1 MTAGYILVFVIL
13 VLGGVIA
20 TVSDRLGTKV
30 GKARLSLFKLR
41 PRDTAVVVT
50 VMAGSILSA
59 TTLGILFATSKPLRT
74 GVFRIDEIQKRLN
87 NARRELNQATQEK
100 NRVETELGQ
109 ARAAQAQARGNLEEI
124 NRSLQAANAEQAK
137 TQAKLNSLRTQLN
150 SVEAAKSKTE
160 KQLSEVEAAKS
171 QTEEQLLSVEAAKSR
186 MESQL
191 KMVET
196 ARASTKSQLDRT
208 ESQLNTVSAQ
218 KTSLRSEIAQLQGE
232 RQQLIEQ
239 REQVK
244 TQIAQRDAEISKRDR
259 EIAKRDVE
267 IAKRD
272 AEITQR
278 EGEIAKREGEI
289 AKRDKEIVSR
299 NELIAQRDQEIAQRV
314 QNLADRDRAIVDR
327 DKVIAEREALLQT
340 LAEQQTKLEQQQALL
355 QQQVQVLER
364 DFQAIR
370 EGTVAIRRG
379 QILAAGVVRIVDPA
393 LASRAIDR
401 LLQEANKTTVEL
413 MQPGNTKVKEQVVQ
427 ITNAEIE
434 QLINQIKDGQDYVV
448 RIVAGANYLREE
460 KRIKV
465 FAEAEINR
473 VVFRAGDVIVGI
485 SVDPVTSTDE
495 QVRQQLQQLI
505 EACQFRAR
513 LIGVVG
519 GRVQV
524 ADNRIE
530 TLAGFVDRLQQYDKP
545 LEVQAIATDVTYIAG
560 PLKIDLVALENGVV
574 VFRTGQ
580 QPPGGP
586 DVKVK

>member
-59 TTLGILFATSKPLRT
+59 LTLGILFATSKPLRT

-87 NARRELNQATQEK
+87 NARREINQATQEK
-100 NRVETELGQ
+100 HRVETELAQ
-109 ARAAQAQARGNLEEI
+109 ALAAQAQARANLEQI
-124 NRSLQAANAEQAK
+124 NQSLQAANAEQAR
-137 TQAKLNSLRTQLN
+137 TQTKLNSLRAQLN
-150 SVEAAKSKTE
+150 SVQAAKSKTE
-160 KQLSEVEAAKS
+160 QQLSQVEAAKS
-171 QTEEQLLSVEAAKSR
+171 QTEEQLSSVEAAKSR
-186 MESQL
+186 TEEQL
-191 KMVET
+191 KLVET
-196 ARASTKSQLDRT
+196 ARSSTKAQLDRT
-208 ESQLNTVSAQ
+208 ENQLKTVSAQ
-218 KTSLRSEIAQLQGE
+218 KTTLESEISQLQE
-232 RQQLIEQ
+232 DRQQLIEQ

-244 TQIAQRDAEISKRDR
+244 TQIAQRDR
-259 EIAKRDVE
+259 E

-272 AEITQR
+272 AEIAQ
-278 EGEIAKREGEI
+278 
-289 AKRDKEIVSR
+289 RDKEIVDR
-299 NELIAQRDQEIAQRV
+299 NELIAQRDKEIAQRV
-314 QNLADRDRAIVDR
+314 QNLAERDRIIVER
-327 DKVIAEREALLQT
+327 DKVIAEREALLET
-340 LAEQQTKLEQQQALL
+340 LAQQQAQLEQQQTLL

-379 QILAAGVVRIVDPA
+379 QILAAGVVRIVEPGM
-393 LASRAIDR
+393 ASGAIDR
-401 LLQEANKTTVEL
+401 LLQEANKTTLGL
-413 MQPGNTKVKEQVVQ
+413 MQPENRNVREPVIQ
-427 ITNAEIE
+427 ITKAEID
-434 QLINQIKDGQDYVV
+434 QLISQIKDGQDYVV

-460 KRIKV
+460 KLIKV

-473 VVFRAGDVIVGI
+473 VVFRAGDVIAGVA
-485 SVDPVTSTDE
+485 VDPVTLTDE
-495 QVRQQLQQLI
+495 QVRQQLLQLI

-524 ADNRIE
+524 ADNRVE
-530 TLAGFVDRLQQYDKP
+530 TLAGFIERLQQYDKP
-545 LEVQAIATDVTYIAG
+545 LDVQAIAADVTYIAG
-560 PLKIDLVALENGVV
+560 PLKIDLVALENGAV

-580 QPPGGP
+580 QNQGQR
-586 DVKVK
+586 DLKINN

>member
-13 VLGGVIA
+13 ILGGVIA

-59 TTLGILFATSKPLRT
+59 ITLGILFATSKPLRT
-74 GVFRIDEIQKRLN
+74 GVFSIDDIQKRLN

-109 ARAAQAQARGNLEEI
+109 ARHAQAQAKANLEEI
-124 NRSLQAANAEQAK
+124 NRSLQAANAEQAQ
-137 TQAKLNSLRTQLN
+137 TQTKLNSLRTQLN

-171 QTEEQLLSVEAAKSR
+171 QTESQLMSVEAAKSQT
-186 MESQL
+186 ESQL
-191 KMVET
+191 KMVQT
-196 ARASTKSQLDRT
+196 ARATTKSQLDRT

-218 KTSLRSEIAQLQGE
+218 KTNLGSEIAQLQGE

-239 REQVK
+239 RERVK
-244 TQIAQRDAEISKRDR
+244 TQIAQRD
-259 EIAKRDVE
+259 
-267 IAKRD
+267 
-272 AEITQR
+272 Q
-278 EGEIAKREGEI
+278 EIAKREGEI
-289 AKRDKEIVSR
+289 AKRNKEIVSR
-299 NELIAQRDQEIAQRV
+299 NELIAQRDKEIAQRV

-327 DKVIAEREALLQT
+327 DKVIGEREALLQT
-340 LAEQQTKLEQQQALL
+340 LAEQQTQLEKQQAIL
-355 QQQVQVLER
+355 QQQMQVLER

-379 QILAAGVVRIVDPA
+379 QILAAGVVSIVDPA

-401 LLQEANKTTVEL
+401 LLQEANKTTVGL
-413 MQPGNTKVKEQVVQ
+413 MQPGNTKIKEQIVQ
-427 ITNAEIE
+427 ITNTEIE

-473 VVFRAGDVIVGI
+473 VVFRAGDVIAGV

-495 QVRQQLQQLI
+495 KVRQQLQQLI

-545 LEVQAIATDVTYIAG
+545 LDVQAIATDVTYIAG
-560 PLKIDLVALENGVV
+560 PLKIDLVALQNGVV

-580 QPPGGP
+580 QPPGGG
-586 DVKVK
+586 DLKVKQ

>member
-59 TTLGILFATSKPLRT
+59 LTLGILFATSKPLRT

-87 NARRELNQATQEK
+87 NARREINQATQEK
-100 NRVETELGQ
+100 NRVETELAQ
-109 ARAAQAQARGNLEEI
+109 ARAAQAQARANLEQI
-124 NRSLQAANAEQAK
+124 NQSLQAANAEQAR
-137 TQAKLNSLRTQLN
+137 TQTKLNSLRAQLN
-150 SVEAAKSKTE
+150 SVQAAKSKTE
-160 KQLSEVEAAKS
+160 QQLSQVEAAKS
-171 QTEEQLLSVEAAKSR
+171 QTEEQLSSVEAAKSR
-186 MESQL
+186 TEEQL
-191 KMVET
+191 KLVET
-196 ARASTKSQLDRT
+196 ARSTTKAQLDRT
-208 ESQLNTVSAQ
+208 ENQLKTVSAQ
-218 KTSLRSEIAQLQGE
+218 KTTLGSEIAQLQEE

-244 TQIAQRDAEISKRDR
+244 TQIAQRDR
-259 EIAKRDVE
+259 E

-272 AEITQR
+272 AEIAQ
-278 EGEIAKREGEI
+278 
-289 AKRDKEIVSR
+289 RDKEIVDR
-299 NELIAQRDQEIAQRV
+299 NELIAQRDKEIAQRV
-314 QNLADRDRAIVDR
+314 QNLAERDRIIVDR
-327 DKVIAEREALLQT
+327 DKVIAEREALLET
-340 LAEQQTKLEQQQALL
+340 LAQKQTQLEQQQTLL

-379 QILAAGVVRIVDPA
+379 QILAAGVVRIIEPGM
-393 LASRAIDR
+393 ASGAIDR
-401 LLQEANKTTVEL
+401 LLQEANKTTVGL
-413 MQPGNTKVKEQVVQ
+413 MQPENTKVRDQVIQ
-427 ITNAEIE
+427 ITKAEID
-434 QLINQIKDGQDYVV
+434 QLISQIKDGQDYVV

-460 KRIKV
+460 KLIKV

-473 VVFRAGDVIVGI
+473 VVFRAGDVIAGVA
-485 SVDPVTSTDE
+485 VDPVTLADE

-530 TLAGFVDRLQQYDKP
+530 TLAGFIERLQQYKKP
-545 LEVQAIATDVTYIAG
+545 LDVQAIATDVTYIAG
-560 PLKIDLVALENGVV
+560 PLKIDLVALENGAV

-580 QPPGGP
+580 QNQGQA
-586 DVKVK
+586 DLKLK

>member
-59 TTLGILFATSKPLRT
+59 LTLGILFATSKPLRT
-74 GVFRIDEIQKRLN
+74 GVFQIDEIQKRLS
-87 NARRELNQATQEK
+87 NARRGLNQATQEK
-100 NRVETELGQ
+100 NLVETELGK
-109 ARAAQAQARGNLEEI
+109 ARAAQAQARANLEQI
-124 NRSLQAANAEQAK
+124 NQSLQAANAEQAK
-137 TQAKLNSLRTQLN
+137 TQTKLNSLRSQLN
-150 SVEAAKSKTE
+150 SVQAAKSKTQE
-160 KQLSEVEAAKS
+160 QLSQVEAAKS
-171 QTEEQLLSVEAAKSR
+171 QTEEQLATVEAAKSR
-186 MESQL
+186 TEAQL
-191 KMVET
+191 KLVET
-196 ARASTKSQLDRT
+196 ARSTTRAQLDRT
-208 ESQLNTVSAQ
+208 ENQLKTVSAQ
-218 KTSLRSEIAQLQGE
+218 KTSLGSEIAQLQAD

-244 TQIAQRDAEISKRDR
+244 VQIAQRDR
-259 EIAKRDVE
+259 EIAKRD
-267 IAKRD
+267 A
-272 AEITQR
+272 A
-278 EGEIAKREGEI
+278 
-289 AKRDKEIVSR
+289 IVDR
-299 NELIAQRDQEIAQRV
+299 NALIAQRDKEIAQRA
-314 QNLADRDRAIVDR
+314 QNLSERDRTIVER
-327 DKVIAEREALLQT
+327 DKVIAEREALLET
-340 LAEQQTKLEQQQALL
+340 LAQQQTQLEQQQTVL
-355 QQQVQVLER
+355 QQQMQVLER

-379 QILAAGVVRIVDPA
+379 QILAAGVVRINDPGT
-393 LASRAIDR
+393 ASRAIDR
-401 LLQEANKTTVEL
+401 LLQEANKTTVGL
-413 MQPGNTKVKEQVVQ
+413 MQPDNKKIREQIIQ
-427 ITNAEIE
+427 ITTAEID
-434 QLINQIKDGQDYVV
+434 QLISQIKDGQDYVV

-473 VVFRAGDVIVGI
+473 VVFRAGDVIAAVA
-485 SVDPVTSTDE
+485 VDPVTLTDE

-545 LEVQAIATDVTYIAG
+545 LEVRAIATDVTYIAG
-560 PLKIDLVALENGVV
+560 PLKIDLVALSNGVV

-580 QPPGGP
+580 QQPPGGG

>member
-59 TTLGILFATSKPLRT
+59 ITLGILFATSKPLRT
-74 GVFRIDEIQKRLN
+74 GVFSIDEIQKRLN
-87 NARRELNQATQEK
+87 NARREINQATQEK
-100 NRVETELGQ
+100 NRVETEL
-109 ARAAQAQARGNLEEI
+109 ARSRAAQAQARANLEQI
-124 NRSLQAANAEQAK
+124 NQSLQAANAEQAQ
-137 TQAKLNSLRTQLN
+137 TEAKLNSLRAQLN
-150 SVEAAKSKTE
+150 SVQAAKSKTE
-160 KQLSEVEAAKS
+160 QQLSQVEAAKS
-171 QTEEQLLSVEAAKSR
+171 QTEEQLASVEAAKSR
-186 MESQL
+186 TEEQL
-191 KMVET
+191 KLVET
-196 ARASTKSQLDRT
+196 ARSTTRAQLDRT
-208 ESQLNTVSAQ
+208 ESQLKTVSGQ
-218 KTSLRSEIAQLQGE
+218 KTTLSSEIAQLQAE

-244 TQIAQRDAEISKRDR
+244 TQIAQRDR
-259 EIAKRDVE
+259 E

-272 AEITQR
+272 AEIAQR
-278 EGEIAKREGEI
+278 EGEIT
-289 AKRDKEIVSR
+289 KRDAAIVDR
-299 NELIAQRDQEIAQRV
+299 NELIAQRDKEIAQRAE
-314 QNLADRDRAIVDR
+314 NLASRDRTIVER
-327 DKVIAEREALLQT
+327 DKVIAEREALLET
-340 LAEQQTKLEQQQALL
+340 LAQQQAQLEQQQTVL

-379 QILAAGVVRIVDPA
+379 QILAAGVVRIIEPGM
-393 LASRAIDR
+393 ASGAIDR
-401 LLQEANKTTVEL
+401 LLQEANKTTVGL
-413 MQPGNTKVKEQVVQ
+413 MQRENTKVREQVIQ
-427 ITNAEIE
+427 ITKAEID
-434 QLINQIKDGQDYVV
+434 QLISQIKDGQDYVV

-460 KRIKV
+460 KVIKV

-473 VVFRAGDVIVGI
+473 VVFRAGDVIAGVA
-485 SVDPVTSTDE
+485 VDPVTLTDE

-505 EACQFRAR
+505 EACQFRSR

-530 TLAGFVDRLQQYDKP
+530 TLAGFIDRLQQYEKQ
-545 LEVQAIATDVTYIAG
+545 LEVRAIAAEVTYIAG
-560 PLKIDLVALENGVV
+560 PLKIDLVAVEKGVV

-580 QPPGGP
+580 QTQGQG
-586 DVKVK
+586 DFKIQ

>member
-59 TTLGILFATSKPLRT
+59 ITLGILFATSKPLRT

-87 NARRELNQATQEK
+87 NARREINQATQEK

-109 ARAAQAQARGNLEEI
+109 ARAAQAQARANLEQI
-124 NRSLQAANAEQAK
+124 NRSLQAANAEQAR
-137 TQAKLNSLRTQLN
+137 TQTKLNSLRSQLN
-150 SVEAAKSKTE
+150 SVQAAKSQTE
-160 KQLSEVEAAKS
+160 QQLSQVEAAKS
-171 QTEEQLLSVEAAKSR
+171 QTEAQLASVEAAKSR
-186 MESQL
+186 TEAQL
-191 KMVET
+191 KLVET
-196 ARASTKSQLDRT
+196 ARSTTRTQLDRT

-218 KTSLRSEIAQLQGE
+218 KTSLGAEIAQLQGE

-244 TQIAQRDAEISKRDR
+244 TQIAQRDR
-259 EIAKRDVE
+259 
-267 IAKRD
+267 
-272 AEITQR
+272 
-278 EGEIAKREGEI
+278 EIAKREGEI
-289 AKRDKEIVSR
+289 AKRDAAIVDR
-299 NELIAQRDQEIAQRV
+299 NALITQRDKEIAQRA
-314 QNLADRDRAIVDR
+314 QNLSERDRAIVER
-327 DKVIAEREALLQT
+327 DKVIAEREALLET
-340 LAEQQTKLEQQQALL
+340 LAQQQAQLEQQQTLL

-379 QILAAGVVRIVDPA
+379 QILAAGVVRIIDPGT
-393 LASRAIDR
+393 ASRSIDR
-401 LLQEANKTTVEL
+401 LLQEANKTTVGL
-413 MQPGNTKVKEQVVQ
+413 MQPDNKKARDQIIQ
-427 ITNAEIE
+427 ITTAEID
-434 QLINQIKDGQDYVV
+434 QLISQIKDGQDYVV

-473 VVFRAGDVIVGI
+473 VVFRAGDVISAV
-485 SVDPVTSTDE
+485 SVDPITSTDE
-495 QVRQQLQQLI
+495 RVREQLQQLI

-545 LEVQAIATDVTYIAG
+545 LEVRAIAADVTYIAG
-560 PLKIDLVALENGVV
+560 PLKIDLVAVQNGVV

-580 QPPGGP
+580 QNQGRPNR
-586 DVKVK
+586 

>member
-59 TTLGILFATSKPLRT
+59 ITLGILFATSKPLRT

-87 NARRELNQATQEK
+87 NARREINQATQEK
-100 NRVETELGQ
+100 NVVETELGQ
-109 ARAAQAQARGNLEEI
+109 ARAAQAQARANLEQI
-124 NRSLQAANAEQAK
+124 NRSLQAANAEQAR
-137 TQAKLNSLRTQLN
+137 TQTKLNSLRVQLN
-150 SVEAAKSKTE
+150 SVQAAKSKTE
-160 KQLSEVEAAKS
+160 QQLSQVEAAKS
-171 QTEEQLLSVEAAKSR
+171 QTAEQLSSVEAAKSR
-186 MESQL
+186 TESQL
-191 KMVET
+191 KLVET
-196 ARASTKSQLDRT
+196 ARSTTRTQLDRT
-208 ESQLNTVSAQ
+208 ESQLKTVSAQ
-218 KTSLRSEIAQLQGE
+218 KTSLGSEIAQLQGE

-244 TQIAQRDAEISKRDR
+244 TQIAQRDR
-259 EIAKRDVE
+259 
-267 IAKRD
+267 
-272 AEITQR
+272 
-278 EGEIAKREGEI
+278 EIAKREGEI
-289 AKRDKEIVSR
+289 AKR
-299 NELIAQRDQEIAQRV
+299 NELIAERDQEIAQRV
-314 QNLADRDRAIVDR
+314 QNLADRDRTIVDR
-327 DKVIAEREALLQT
+327 DKVIAEREALLET
-340 LAEQQTKLEQQQALL
+340 LAQQQAQLEQQQTLL

-379 QILAAGVVRIVDPA
+379 QILAAGVVRIIDPGT
-393 LASRAIDR
+393 ASRAIDR
-401 LLQEANKTTVEL
+401 LLQEANKTTVGL
-413 MQPGNTKVKEQVVQ
+413 MQPENKKVREQVIQ
-427 ITNAEIE
+427 ITKAEID
-434 QLINQIKDGQDYVV
+434 QLISQIKDGQDYVV

-460 KRIKV
+460 KLIKV

-473 VVFRAGDVIVGI
+473 VVFRAGDVISAV

-495 QVRQQLQQLI
+495 RVREQLQQLI

-513 LIGVVG
+513 LIGVVS

-545 LEVQAIATDVTYIAG
+545 LDVQAIATDVTYIAG
-560 PLKIDLVALENGVV
+560 PLKIDLVAVQNGVV

-580 QPPGGP
+580 QNQGRPNR
-586 DVKVK
+586 

>member
-59 TTLGILFATSKPLRT
+59 VTLGILFATSKPLRT

-87 NARRELNQATQEK
+87 SARKEIDQATQEK
-100 NRVETELGQ
+100 NRVETELAL
-109 ARAAQAQARGNLEEI
+109 ARAAQAQARANLEQI
-124 NRSLQAANAEQAK
+124 NQSLQAANAEQAR
-137 TQAKLNSLRTQLN
+137 TQTKLNSLRAQLN
-150 SVEAAKSKTE
+150 SVQAAKSKTE
-160 KQLSEVEAAKS
+160 EQLSQVEAAKS
-171 QTEEQLLSVEAAKSR
+171 QTEEQLSSVEAAKSR
-186 MESQL
+186 TEAQL
-191 KMVET
+191 KLVET
-196 ARASTKSQLDRT
+196 ARSTTKAQLDRT
-208 ESQLNTVSAQ
+208 QNQLKTVSAQ
-218 KTSLRSEIAQLQGE
+218 KTTLGSEIAQLQEE

-244 TQIAQRDAEISKRDR
+244 TQIAQRDR
-259 EIAKRDVE
+259 EIAKRERE

-272 AEITQR
+272 AEIAQ
-278 EGEIAKREGEI
+278 
-289 AKRDKEIVSR
+289 RDKEIVDR
-299 NELIAQRDQEIAQRV
+299 NELIAQRDKEIAQRA
-314 QNLADRDRAIVDR
+314 QNLAERDRTIVER
-327 DKVIAEREALLQT
+327 DKVIAEREALLET
-340 LAEQQTKLEQQQALL
+340 LAQQQAQLEQQQTLL

-379 QILAAGVVRIVDPA
+379 QILAAGVVRIIEPA
-393 LASRAIDR
+393 MASPAIDR
-401 LLQEANKTTVEL
+401 LLQEANKTTVGL
-413 MQPGNTKVKEQVVQ
+413 MQPENRKVREQVIQ
-427 ITNAEIE
+427 ITKAEID
-434 QLINQIKDGQDYVV
+434 QLISQIKDGQDYVV

-460 KRIKV
+460 KVIKV

-473 VVFRAGDVIVGI
+473 VVFRAGDVIAGVAI
-485 SVDPVTSTDE
+485 DPVTLTDE
-495 QVRQQLQQLI
+495 QVRQQLLQLI

-524 ADNRIE
+524 ADNQIE
-530 TLAGFVDRLQQYDKP
+530 TLAGFIERLQQYEKP
-545 LEVQAIATDVTYIAG
+545 LDVQAIATDVTYIAG
-560 PLKIDLVALENGVV
+560 PLKIDLVALENGAV

-580 QPPGGP
+580 QKQGPG
-586 DVKVK
+586 DLNIKK

>member
-59 TTLGILFATSKPLRT
+59 ITLGILFATSKPLRT

-87 NARRELNQATQEK
+87 NARREINQATQEK

-109 ARAAQAQARGNLEEI
+109 ARAAQAQARANLEQI
-124 NRSLQAANAEQAK
+124 NQSLQAANAEQAR
-137 TQAKLNSLRTQLN
+137 TQTKLNSLRSQLN
-150 SVEAAKSKTE
+150 SVQAAKSQTE
-160 KQLSEVEAAKS
+160 QQLSQVEAAKS
-171 QTEEQLLSVEAAKSR
+171 QTEAQLASVEAAKSR
-186 MESQL
+186 TEAQL
-191 KMVET
+191 KLVET
-196 ARASTKSQLDRT
+196 ARSTTRTQLDRT

-218 KTSLRSEIAQLQGE
+218 KTSLGAEIAQLQGE

-244 TQIAQRDAEISKRDR
+244 TQIAQRDR
-259 EIAKRDVE
+259 
-267 IAKRD
+267 
-272 AEITQR
+272 
-278 EGEIAKREGEI
+278 EIAKREGEI
-289 AKRDKEIVSR
+289 AKRDAAIVDR
-299 NELIAQRDQEIAQRV
+299 NALITQRDKEIAQRA
-314 QNLADRDRAIVDR
+314 QNLSERDRAIVER
-327 DKVIAEREALLQT
+327 DKVIAEREALLET
-340 LAEQQTKLEQQQALL
+340 LAQQQAQLEQQQTLL

-379 QILAAGVVRIVDPA
+379 QILAAGVVRIIDPGT
-393 LASRAIDR
+393 ASRSIDR
-401 LLQEANKTTVEL
+401 LLQEANKTTVGL
-413 MQPGNTKVKEQVVQ
+413 MQPDNKKARDQIIQ
-427 ITNAEIE
+427 ITTAEID
-434 QLINQIKDGQDYVV
+434 QLISQIKDGQDYVV

-473 VVFRAGDVIVGI
+473 VVFRAGDVIAGVA
-485 SVDPVTSTDE
+485 VDPVTLADE

-530 TLAGFVDRLQQYDKP
+530 TLAGFIDRLQQYDKP
-545 LEVQAIATDVTYIAG
+545 LEVRAIAADVTYIAG
-560 PLKIDLVALENGVV
+560 PLKIDLVAVQNGVV

-580 QPPGGP
+580 QNQGRPNR
-586 DVKVK
+586 

>member
-59 TTLGILFATSKPLRT
+59 LTLGILFATSKPLRT

-87 NARRELNQATQEK
+87 NARREINQATQEK
-100 NRVETELGQ
+100 NRVETELAQ
-109 ARAAQAQARGNLEEI
+109 ARAAQAQARANLEQI
-124 NRSLQAANAEQAK
+124 NQSLQAANAEQAR
-137 TQAKLNSLRTQLN
+137 TQTKLNSLRAQLN
-150 SVEAAKSKTE
+150 SVQAAKSKTE
-160 KQLSEVEAAKS
+160 QQLSQVEAAKS
-171 QTEEQLLSVEAAKSR
+171 QTEEQLSSVEAAKSR
-186 MESQL
+186 TEEQL
-191 KMVET
+191 KLVET
-196 ARASTKSQLDRT
+196 ARSTTQAQLDRT
-208 ESQLNTVSAQ
+208 ENQLKTVSAQ
-218 KTSLRSEIAQLQGE
+218 KTSLGSEIAQLQAD

-244 TQIAQRDAEISKRDR
+244 VQIAQRDR
-259 EIAKRDVE
+259 EIAKRD
-267 IAKRD
+267 A
-272 AEITQR
+272 A
-278 EGEIAKREGEI
+278 
-289 AKRDKEIVSR
+289 IVDR
-299 NELIAQRDQEIAQRV
+299 NALIAQRDKEIAQRA
-314 QNLADRDRAIVDR
+314 QNLSERDRTIVER
-327 DKVIAEREALLQT
+327 DKVIAEREALLET
-340 LAEQQTKLEQQQALL
+340 LAQQQTQLEQQQTVL
-355 QQQVQVLER
+355 QQQMQVLER

-379 QILAAGVVRIVDPA
+379 QILAAGVVRINDPGT
-393 LASRAIDR
+393 ASRAIDR
-401 LLQEANKTTVEL
+401 LLQEANKTTVGL
-413 MQPGNTKVKEQVVQ
+413 MQPDNKKIREQIIQ
-427 ITNAEIE
+427 ITTAEID
-434 QLINQIKDGQDYVV
+434 QLISQIKDGQDYVV

-473 VVFRAGDVIVGI
+473 VVFRAGDVIAAVA
-485 SVDPVTSTDE
+485 VDPVTLTDE

-545 LEVQAIATDVTYIAG
+545 LEVRAIAADVTYIAG
-560 PLKIDLVALENGVV
+560 PLKIDLVALSNGVV

-580 QPPGGP
+580 QQPPGGG

>member
-13 VLGGVIA
+13 ILGGVIA

-59 TTLGILFATSKPLRT
+59 ITLGILFATSKPLRT

-87 NARRELNQATQEK
+87 NARREINQATQEK
-100 NRVETELGQ
+100 NRVESELAL
-109 ARAAQAQARGNLEEI
+109 ARAAQSQVKANLEEI
-124 NRSLQAANAEQAK
+124 NRSLQAANAEQAQ

-160 KQLSEVEAAKS
+160 KQLSEVEVAKS
-171 QTEEQLLSVEAAKSR
+171 QTEEQLLSVEAAKTR
-186 MESQL
+186 TESQL
-191 KMVET
+191 KMVQT

-218 KTSLRSEIAQLQGE
+218 KTNLGSEIAQLQGE

-239 REQVK
+239 RERVK
-244 TQIAQRDAEISKRDR
+244 TQIAQRDK
-259 EIAKRDVE
+259 
-267 IAKRD
+267 
-272 AEITQR
+272 
-278 EGEIAKREGEI
+278 EI
-289 AKRDKEIVSR
+289 AKRDKEIGSR

-314 QNLADRDRAIVDR
+314 QNLADRDRTIVDR
-327 DKVIAEREALLQT
+327 DKVISEREELLET
-340 LAEQQTKLEQQQALL
+340 LADQQTQLEKQQALL
-355 QQQVQVLER
+355 QQQMQVLER

-379 QILAAGVVRIVDPA
+379 QILAVGVVSIVDPA

-401 LLQEANKTTVEL
+401 LLQEANKTTVRL
-413 MQPGNTKVKEQVVQ
+413 MQPQNNSVKEQVVQ
-427 ITNAEIE
+427 ITNTEID

-460 KRIKV
+460 KLIKV

-473 VVFRAGDVIVGI
+473 VVFRSGDVISGI
-485 SVDPVTSTDE
+485 SVNPVTAKDE
-495 QVRQQLQQLI
+495 KVRQQLEQLI

-530 TLAGFVDRLQQYDKP
+530 TLAGFADRVQQYNKP
-545 LEVQAIATDVTYIAG
+545 LEVQAIAADVTYIAG
-560 PLKIDLVALENGVV
+560 PLKIDLVAIHNGVV
-574 VFRTGQ
+574 VFRTGKQ
-580 QPPGGP
+580 N
-586 DVKVK
+586 

>member
-59 TTLGILFATSKPLRT
+59 ITLGILFATSKPLRT

-87 NARRELNQATQEK
+87 NARREINQATQEK

-109 ARAAQAQARGNLEEI
+109 ARAAQAQARANLEQI
-124 NRSLQAANAEQAK
+124 NRSLQAANAEQAR
-137 TQAKLNSLRTQLN
+137 TQTKLNSLRVQLN
-150 SVEAAKSKTE
+150 SVQAAKSKTE
-160 KQLSEVEAAKS
+160 QQLSQVEAAKS
-171 QTEEQLLSVEAAKSR
+171 QTAEQLSSVEAAKSR
-186 MESQL
+186 TESQL
-191 KMVET
+191 KLVET
-196 ARASTKSQLDRT
+196 ARSTTRTQLDRT
-208 ESQLNTVSAQ
+208 ESQLKTVSAQ
-218 KTSLRSEIAQLQGE
+218 KTSLGSEIAQLQGE

-244 TQIAQRDAEISKRDR
+244 TQIAQRDR
-259 EIAKRDVE
+259 
-267 IAKRD
+267 
-272 AEITQR
+272 
-278 EGEIAKREGEI
+278 EIAKREGEI
-289 AKRDKEIVSR
+289 AKR
-299 NELIAQRDQEIAQRV
+299 NELITERDQEIAQRV
-314 QNLADRDRAIVDR
+314 QNLADRDRAIVER
-327 DKVIAEREALLQT
+327 DKVIAEREALLET
-340 LAEQQTKLEQQQALL
+340 LAQQQAQLEQQQTLL

-379 QILAAGVVRIVDPA
+379 QILAAGVVRIIDPGT
-393 LASRAIDR
+393 ASRSIDR
-401 LLQEANKTTVEL
+401 LLQEANKTTVGL
-413 MQPGNTKVKEQVVQ
+413 MQPENKKVREQIIQ
-427 ITNAEIE
+427 ITKAEID
-434 QLINQIKDGQDYVV
+434 QLISQIKDGQDYVV

-460 KRIKV
+460 KLIKV

-473 VVFRAGDVIVGI
+473 VVFRAGDVISAV

-495 QVRQQLQQLI
+495 RVREQLQQLI

-513 LIGVVG
+513 LIGVVS

-545 LEVQAIATDVTYIAG
+545 LDVQAIATDVTYIAG
-560 PLKIDLVALENGVV
+560 PLKIDLVAVQNGVV

-580 QPPGGP
+580 QNQGRPNR
-586 DVKVK
+586 

>member
-59 TTLGILFATSKPLRT
+59 ITLGILFATSKPLRT
-74 GVFRIDEIQKRLN
+74 GVFRIDEIQKRLK

-100 NRVETELGQ
+100 NVVETELGQ
-109 ARAAQAQARGNLEEI
+109 ARAAQVQARANLEQI
-124 NRSLQAANAEQAK
+124 NRSLQAANAEQAR
-137 TQAKLNSLRTQLN
+137 TQTKLNSLRVQLN
-150 SVEAAKSKTE
+150 SVQAAKSKTE
-160 KQLSEVEAAKS
+160 QQLSQVEAAKS
-171 QTEEQLLSVEAAKSR
+171 QTAEQLSSVEAAKSR
-186 MESQL
+186 TESQL
-191 KMVET
+191 KLVET
-196 ARASTKSQLDRT
+196 ARSTTRTQLDRT
-208 ESQLNTVSAQ
+208 ESQLKTVSAQ
-218 KTSLRSEIAQLQGE
+218 KTSLGSEIAQLQGE

-244 TQIAQRDAEISKRDR
+244 TQIAQRDR
-259 EIAKRDVE
+259 
-267 IAKRD
+267 
-272 AEITQR
+272 
-278 EGEIAKREGEI
+278 EIAKREGEI
-289 AKRDKEIVSR
+289 AKR
-299 NELIAQRDQEIAQRV
+299 NELIAERDQEIAQRV
-314 QNLADRDRAIVDR
+314 QNLADRDRTIVDR
-327 DKVIAEREALLQT
+327 DKVIAEREALLET
-340 LAEQQTKLEQQQALL
+340 LAQQQAQLEQQQTLL

-379 QILAAGVVRIVDPA
+379 QILAAGVVRIIDPGT
-393 LASRAIDR
+393 ASRAIDR
-401 LLQEANKTTVEL
+401 LLQEANKTTVGL
-413 MQPGNTKVKEQVVQ
+413 MQPENKKVREQIIQ
-427 ITNAEIE
+427 ITKAEID
-434 QLINQIKDGQDYVV
+434 QLISQIKDGQDYVV

-460 KRIKV
+460 KLIKV

-473 VVFRAGDVIVGI
+473 VVFRAGDVISAV

-495 QVRQQLQQLI
+495 RVREQLQQLI

-513 LIGVVG
+513 LIGVVS

-545 LEVQAIATDVTYIAG
+545 LDVQAIATDVTYIAG
-560 PLKIDLVALENGVV
+560 PLKIDLVAVQNGVV

-580 QPPGGP
+580 QNQGRPNR
-586 DVKVK
+586 

>member
-59 TTLGILFATSKPLRT
+59 LTLGILFATSKPLRT

-87 NARRELNQATQEK
+87 NARREINQATQEK
-100 NRVETELGQ
+100 NRVETELAQ
-109 ARAAQAQARGNLEEI
+109 ARAAQAQARANLEQI
-124 NRSLQAANAEQAK
+124 NQSLQAANAEQAR
-137 TQAKLNSLRTQLN
+137 TQTKLNSLRAQLN
-150 SVEAAKSKTE
+150 SVQAAKSKTE
-160 KQLSEVEAAKS
+160 QQLSQVEAAKS
-171 QTEEQLLSVEAAKSR
+171 QTEEQLSSVEAAKSR
-186 MESQL
+186 TEAQL
-191 KMVET
+191 KLVET
-196 ARASTKSQLDRT
+196 ARSTTKAQLART
-208 ESQLNTVSAQ
+208 ENQLKTVSAQ
-218 KTSLRSEIAQLQGE
+218 KTTLGSEIAQLQEE

-244 TQIAQRDAEISKRDR
+244 TQIAQRDR
-259 EIAKRDVE
+259 E

-272 AEITQR
+272 AEIAQ
-278 EGEIAKREGEI
+278 
-289 AKRDKEIVSR
+289 RDKEIVDR
-299 NELIAQRDQEIAQRV
+299 NELIAQRDKEIAQRV
-314 QNLADRDRAIVDR
+314 QNLAERDRIIVER
-327 DKVIAEREALLQT
+327 DKVIAEREALLET
-340 LAEQQTKLEQQQALL
+340 LAQQQAQLEQQQTLL

-379 QILAAGVVRIVDPA
+379 QILAAGVVRIVEPGM
-393 LASRAIDR
+393 ASGAIDR
-401 LLQEANKTTVEL
+401 LLREANKTTVEL
-413 MQPGNTKVKEQVVQ
+413 MQPENTKVRDQVIQ
-427 ITNAEIE
+427 ITKAEID
-434 QLINQIKDGQDYVV
+434 QLISQIKDGQDYVV

-460 KRIKV
+460 KLIKV

-473 VVFRAGDVIVGI
+473 VVFRAGDVIAGVA
-485 SVDPVTSTDE
+485 VDPVTLSDE
-495 QVRQQLQQLI
+495 QVRQQLLQLI

-524 ADNRIE
+524 ADNRVE
-530 TLAGFVDRLQQYDKP
+530 TLAGFIERLQQYDKP
-545 LEVQAIATDVTYIAG
+545 LDVQAIATDVTYIAG
-560 PLKIDLVALENGVV
+560 PLKIDLVARENGVV

-580 QPPGGP
+580 QNQGGGEN
-586 DVKVK
+586 

>member
-13 VLGGVIA
+13 ILGGVIA

-59 TTLGILFATSKPLRT
+59 ITLGILFATSKPLRT

-87 NARRELNQATQEK
+87 NARREINQATQEK
-100 NRVETELGQ
+100 NLVETELGQ
-109 ARAAQAQARGNLEEI
+109 ARQAQAQAKANLEEI

-171 QTEEQLLSVEAAKSR
+171 QTESQLMSVEAAKSQT
-186 MESQL
+186 EEQL
-191 KMVET
+191 KMVQT
-196 ARASTKSQLDRT
+196 ARATTKSQLDRT

-218 KTSLRSEIAQLQGE
+218 KTNLGSEISQLQGE

-239 REQVK
+239 RERVK
-244 TQIAQRDAEISKRDR
+244 TQIAQRDR
-259 EIAKRDVE
+259 EIAK
-267 IAKRD
+267 
-272 AEITQR
+272 
-278 EGEIAKREGEI
+278 
-289 AKRDKEIVSR
+289 R
-299 NELIAQRDQEIAQRV
+299 NELIAQRDKEIAQRV
-314 QNLADRDRAIVDR
+314 ENLADRDRAIVDR
-327 DKVIAEREALLQT
+327 DKVITEREALLET
-340 LAEQQTKLEQQQALL
+340 LAEQQTQLEKQQALL
-355 QQQVQVLER
+355 QQQMQVLER

-379 QILAAGVVRIVDPA
+379 QILAAGVVNIVDPA

-401 LLQEANKTTVEL
+401 LLQEANKTTVGL
-413 MQPGNTKVKEQVVQ
+413 MQQEKSQGSEQIVQ
-427 ITNAEIE
+427 ITNAEID
-434 QLINQIKDGQDYVV
+434 QLINQIKDGQYYVV

-473 VVFRAGDVIVGI
+473 VVFRAGDVIAGV

-495 QVRQQLQQLI
+495 KVRQQLQQLI

-530 TLAGFVDRLQQYDKP
+530 TLAGFADRLQQYDKP
-545 LEVQAIATDVTYIAG
+545 LDVQAIAADETYIAG
-560 PLKIDLVALENGVV
+560 PLKIDLVAMHNGVV

-580 QPPGGP
+580 Q
-586 DVKVK
+586 KL

>member
-1 MTAGYILVFVIL
+1 MTAGYILVLVIL
-13 VLGGVIA
+13 VLGGAIA
-20 TVSDRLGTKV
+20 TISDRLGTKV

-59 TTLGILFATSKPLRT
+59 LTLGILFATSKPLRT

-87 NARRELNQATQEK
+87 NARRELNQTTQEK
-100 NRVETELGQ
+100 NRVESELAQ
-109 ARAAQAQARGNLEEI
+109 ARAAQSQAKANLEQI

-137 TQAKLNSLRTQLN
+137 TEKKLNSLRTQLN
-150 SVEAAKSKTE
+150 TVEAAKSKTE
-160 KQLSEVEAAKS
+160 QQLSQVEAAKS
-171 QTEEQLLSVEAAKSR
+171 ETESQLASVEAAKLR
-186 MESQL
+186 TEEQL
-191 KMVET
+191 KLVET
-196 ARASTKSQLDRT
+196 VRSTTKAQLDRT
-208 ESQLNTVSAQ
+208 ESQLNTVSSQ
-218 KTSLRSEIAQLQGE
+218 KTDLSSEIAQLQGE

-244 TQIAQRDAEISKRDR
+244 TQIAQRDR
-259 EIAKRDVE
+259 EIAKRE
-267 IAKRD
+267 
-272 AEITQR
+272 E
-278 EGEIAKREGEI
+278 EI
-289 AKRDKEIVSR
+289 AKRDKEIVDR
-299 NELIAQRDQEIAQRV
+299 NELIAQRDKEIAQRA
-314 QNLADRDRAIVDR
+314 QNLAERDRAIVDR

-340 LAEQQTKLEQQQALL
+340 LADQQTQLEQQQALL
-355 QQQVQVLER
+355 QQQMQVLER

-379 QILAAGVVRIVDPA
+379 QILAAGVVRIAEPA
-393 LASRAIDR
+393 SASQAIDR
-401 LLQEANKTTVEL
+401 LLQEANKTTVAL
-413 MQPGNTKVKEQVVQ
+413 MQPENTKVREQVIQ
-427 ITNAEIE
+427 ITKAEID

-473 VVFRAGDVIVGI
+473 VVFRSGDVIAGI
-485 SVDPVTSTDE
+485 SVDPVALTDE

-530 TLAGFVDRLQQYDKP
+530 TLAGFADRLQQYDKP
-545 LEVQAIATDVTYIAG
+545 LDVQAIATDVTYIAG
-560 PLKIDLVALENGVV
+560 PLKIDLVAVQNGVV

-580 QPPGGP
+580 QKQG
-586 DVKVK
+586 

>member
-1 MTAGYILVFVIL
+1 
-13 VLGGVIA
+13 
-20 TVSDRLGTKV
+20 
-30 GKARLSLFKLR
+30 
-41 PRDTAVVVT
+41 
-50 VMAGSILSA
+50 
-59 TTLGILFATSKPLRT
+59 
-74 GVFRIDEIQKRLN
+74 
-87 NARRELNQATQEK
+87 
-100 NRVETELGQ
+100 
-109 ARAAQAQARGNLEEI
+109 
-124 NRSLQAANAEQAK
+124 
-137 TQAKLNSLRTQLN
+137 
-150 SVEAAKSKTE
+150 
-160 KQLSEVEAAKS
+160 
-171 QTEEQLLSVEAAKSR
+171 
-186 MESQL
+186 QL

-196 ARASTKSQLDRT
+196 ARATTKSQLDRT

-218 KTSLRSEIAQLQGE
+218 KTSLSSEISQLQGE

-244 TQIAQRDAEISKRDR
+244 TQIAQRDAEIAQRD
-259 EIAKRDVE
+259 
-267 IAKRD
+267 
-272 AEITQR
+272 
-278 EGEIAKREGEI
+278 GEIAKREGEI
-289 AKRDKEIVSR
+289 AKRDAEIAQREGEIVKRDKEIVSR
-299 NELIAQRDQEIAQRV
+299 NELIAQRDKEIAQRV

-413 MQPGNTKVKEQVVQ
+413 MQPGNTKVKEQIVQ

-473 VVFRAGDVIVGI
+473 VVFRDGDVIVGI

-530 TLAGFVDRLQQYDKP
+530 TLASFVDRLQQYDKV
-545 LEVQAIATDVTYIAG
+545 LEVQAIAADVTYIAG

-586 DVKVK
+586 DVKVKQ

>member
-13 VLGGVIA
+13 ILGGVIA

-87 NARRELNQATQEK
+87 NARRELNLATEEK
-100 NRVETELGQ
+100 KRVETELSQ
-109 ARAAQAQARGNLEEI
+109 ARAAQAQAKANLEEI
-124 NRSLQAANAEQAK
+124 NRSLQAANAEQAE
-137 TQAKLNSLRTQLN
+137 TQTKLKSLRAQLN
-150 SVEAAKSKTE
+150 NVEAAKSKTQQ
-160 KQLSEVEAAKS
+160 QLSQVEAAKS
-171 QTEEQLLSVEAAKSR
+171 QTEKQLATMEAAKLR
-186 MESQL
+186 TEEQL
-191 KMVET
+191 TIVEV
-196 ARASTKSQLDRT
+196 AKASTQAQLDRT
-208 ESQLNTVSAQ
+208 ENQLKTVSTQ
-218 KTSLRSEIAQLQGE
+218 KTALGSEITQLQTE

-239 REQVK
+239 RERVK
-244 TQIAQRDAEISKRDR
+244 TQIAQRDQ
-259 EIAKRDVE
+259 EIAQRD
-267 IAKRD
+267 K
-272 AEITQR
+272 
-278 EGEIAKREGEI
+278 EIAKREGEI
-289 AKRDKEIVSR
+289 AKRDQEIGSR
-299 NELIAQRDQEIAQRV
+299 NELIAQRDKEIAQRV
-314 QNLADRDRAIVDR
+314 QNLADRDRAIVER
-327 DKVIAEREALLQT
+327 DKVIAEREALLET
-340 LAEQQTKLEQQQALL
+340 LAEQQTQLEQQQALL

-379 QILAAGVVRIVDPA
+379 QILAAGVVSIAEPA

-401 LLQEANKTTVEL
+401 LLQEANKTTVGL
-413 MQPGNTKVKEQVVQ
+413 MQPGNTKVKEQIVQ

-473 VVFRAGDVIVGI
+473 VVFRAGDVIAGVSI
-485 SVDPVTSTDE
+485 DPLVLKDE

-530 TLAGFVDRLQQYDKP
+530 TVASFVDRLQQYDKP

-560 PLKIDLVALENGVV
+560 PLKIDLVAVENGIV

-580 QPPGGP
+580 Q
-586 DVKVK
+586 KL

>member
-59 TTLGILFATSKPLRT
+59 LTLGILFATSKPLRT

-87 NARRELNQATQEK
+87 NARREIDQATQEK
-100 NRVETELGQ
+100 NRVESELAL
-109 ARAAQAQARGNLEEI
+109 ARAAQAQARANLEQI
-124 NRSLQAANAEQAK
+124 NQSLQAANAEQAR
-137 TQAKLNSLRTQLN
+137 TQTKLNSLRAQLN
-150 SVEAAKSKTE
+150 SVQAAKSKTE
-160 KQLSEVEAAKS
+160 EQLSQVEAAKS
-171 QTEEQLLSVEAAKSR
+171 QTEEQLSSVEAAKSR
-186 MESQL
+186 TEAQL
-191 KMVET
+191 KLVET
-196 ARASTKSQLDRT
+196 ARSTTKAQLDRT
-208 ESQLNTVSAQ
+208 ESQLKTVSAQ
-218 KTSLRSEIAQLQGE
+218 KTTLGSEIAQLQEE

-244 TQIAQRDAEISKRDR
+244 TQIAQRDR
-259 EIAKRDVE
+259 EIAKREAE
-267 IAKRD
+267 IA
-272 AEITQR
+272 Q
-278 EGEIAKREGEI
+278 
-289 AKRDKEIVSR
+289 RDKEIVDR
-299 NELIAQRDQEIAQRV
+299 NELIAQRDKEIAQRV
-314 QNLADRDRAIVDR
+314 QNLAERDRIIVER
-327 DKVIAEREALLQT
+327 DKVIAEREALLET
-340 LAEQQTKLEQQQALL
+340 LAQQQAQLEQQQTLL

-379 QILAAGVVRIVDPA
+379 QILAAGVVRIIEPA
-393 LASRAIDR
+393 MASPAIDR
-401 LLQEANKTTVEL
+401 LLQEANKTTVGL
-413 MQPGNTKVKEQVVQ
+413 MQPENRKVREQVIQ
-427 ITNAEIE
+427 ITKAEID
-434 QLINQIKDGQDYVV
+434 QLISQIKDGQDYVV

-460 KRIKV
+460 KLIKV

-473 VVFRAGDVIVGI
+473 VVFRAGDVIAGVA
-485 SVDPVTSTDE
+485 VDPVTLTDE
-495 QVRQQLQQLI
+495 QVRQQLLQLI

-524 ADNRIE
+524 ADNRVE
-530 TLAGFVDRLQQYDKP
+530 TLAGFIDRLQQYEKP
-545 LEVQAIATDVTYIAG
+545 LDVQAIAADVTYIAG
-560 PLKIDLVALENGVV
+560 PLKIDLVALENGAV

-580 QPPGGP
+580 LNQSSG
-586 DVKVK
+586 DLKLK

>member
-59 TTLGILFATSKPLRT
+59 ITLGILFATSKPLRT
-74 GVFRIDEIQKRLN
+74 GVFRIDEIQKRLK

-100 NRVETELGQ
+100 NVVETELGQ
-109 ARAAQAQARGNLEEI
+109 ARAAQAQARANLEQI
-124 NRSLQAANAEQAK
+124 NRSLQAANAEQAR
-137 TQAKLNSLRTQLN
+137 TQTKLNSLRVQLN
-150 SVEAAKSKTE
+150 SVQAAKSKTE
-160 KQLSEVEAAKS
+160 QQLSQVEAAKS
-171 QTEEQLLSVEAAKSR
+171 QTAEQLSSVEAAKSR
-186 MESQL
+186 TESQL
-191 KMVET
+191 KLVET
-196 ARASTKSQLDRT
+196 ARSTTRTQLDRT
-208 ESQLNTVSAQ
+208 ESQLKTVSAQ
-218 KTSLRSEIAQLQGE
+218 KTSLGSEIAQLQGE

-244 TQIAQRDAEISKRDR
+244 TQIAQRDR
-259 EIAKRDVE
+259 
-267 IAKRD
+267 
-272 AEITQR
+272 
-278 EGEIAKREGEI
+278 EIAKREGEI
-289 AKRDKEIVSR
+289 AKR
-299 NELIAQRDQEIAQRV
+299 NELIAERDQEIAQRV
-314 QNLADRDRAIVDR
+314 QNLADRDRTIVDR
-327 DKVIAEREALLQT
+327 DKVIAEREALLET
-340 LAEQQTKLEQQQALL
+340 LAQQQAQLEQQQTLL

-379 QILAAGVVRIVDPA
+379 QILAAGVVRIIDPGT
-393 LASRAIDR
+393 ASRAIDR
-401 LLQEANKTTVEL
+401 LLQEANKTTVGL
-413 MQPGNTKVKEQVVQ
+413 MQPENSKVREQVIQ
-427 ITNAEIE
+427 ITKAEID
-434 QLINQIKDGQDYVV
+434 QLISQIKDGQDYVV

-460 KRIKV
+460 KLIKV

-473 VVFRAGDVIVGI
+473 VVFRAGDVISAV

-495 QVRQQLQQLI
+495 RVREQLQQLI

-513 LIGVVG
+513 LIGVVS

-545 LEVQAIATDVTYIAG
+545 LDVQAIATDVTYSAG
-560 PLKIDLVALENGVV
+560 PLKIDLVAVQNGVV

-580 QPPGGP
+580 QNQGRPNR
-586 DVKVK
+586 

>member
-59 TTLGILFATSKPLRT
+59 ITLGILFATSKPLRT

-87 NARRELNQATQEK
+87 NARREINQATQEK
-100 NRVETELGQ
+100 NVVETELGQ
-109 ARAAQAQARGNLEEI
+109 ARAAQAQARANLEQI
-124 NRSLQAANAEQAK
+124 NRSLQAANAEQAR
-137 TQAKLNSLRTQLN
+137 TQTKLNSLRVQLN
-150 SVEAAKSKTE
+150 SVQAAKSKTE
-160 KQLSEVEAAKS
+160 QQLSQVEAAKS
-171 QTEEQLLSVEAAKSR
+171 QTAEQLSSVEAAKSR
-186 MESQL
+186 TESQL
-191 KMVET
+191 KLVET
-196 ARASTKSQLDRT
+196 ARSTTRTQLDRT
-208 ESQLNTVSAQ
+208 ESQLKTVSAQ
-218 KTSLRSEIAQLQGE
+218 KTSLGSEIAQLQGE

-244 TQIAQRDAEISKRDR
+244 TQIAQRDR
-259 EIAKRDVE
+259 
-267 IAKRD
+267 
-272 AEITQR
+272 
-278 EGEIAKREGEI
+278 EIAKREGEI
-289 AKRDKEIVSR
+289 AKR
-299 NELIAQRDQEIAQRV
+299 NELIAERDQEIAQRV
-314 QNLADRDRAIVDR
+314 QNLADRDRTIVDR
-327 DKVIAEREALLQT
+327 DKVIAEREALLET
-340 LAEQQTKLEQQQALL
+340 LAQQQAQLEQQQTLL

-379 QILAAGVVRIVDPA
+379 QILAAGVVRIIDPGT
-393 LASRAIDR
+393 ASRAIDR
-401 LLQEANKTTVEL
+401 LLQEANKTTVGL
-413 MQPGNTKVKEQVVQ
+413 MQPENSKVREQVIQ
-427 ITNAEIE
+427 ITKAEID
-434 QLINQIKDGQDYVV
+434 QLISQIKDGQDYVV

-460 KRIKV
+460 KLIKV

-473 VVFRAGDVIVGI
+473 VVFRAGDVISAV

-495 QVRQQLQQLI
+495 RVREQLQQLI

-513 LIGVVG
+513 LIGVVS

-545 LEVQAIATDVTYIAG
+545 LDVQAIATDVTYIAG
-560 PLKIDLVALENGVV
+560 PLKIDLVAVQNGVV

-580 QPPGGP
+580 QNQGRPNR
-586 DVKVK
+586 

>member
-13 VLGGVIA
+13 ILGGVIA

-87 NARRELNQATQEK
+87 NARRELNLATEEK
-100 NRVETELGQ
+100 KRVETELSQ
-109 ARAAQAQARGNLEEI
+109 ARAAQAQAKANLEEI
-124 NRSLQAANAEQAK
+124 NRSLQMANAEQAQ
-137 TQAKLNSLRTQLN
+137 TQTKLKSLRAQLN
-150 SVEAAKSKTE
+150 NVEAAKSKTQQ
-160 KQLSEVEAAKS
+160 QLSQVEAAKS
-171 QTEEQLLSVEAAKSR
+171 QTEKQLATMEAAKLR
-186 MESQL
+186 TEEQL
-191 KMVET
+191 TIVEV
-196 ARASTKSQLDRT
+196 AKASTQSQLDRT
-208 ESQLNTVSAQ
+208 ENQLKTVSTQ
-218 KTSLRSEIAQLQGE
+218 KKALGSEITQLQTE

-239 REQVK
+239 RERVK
-244 TQIAQRDAEISKRDR
+244 TQIAQRDQ
-259 EIAKRDVE
+259 EIA
-267 IAKRD
+267 
-272 AEITQR
+272 QR
-278 EGEIAKREGEI
+278 NQEIAKREGEI
-289 AKRDKEIVSR
+289 AQRDQEIGSR
-299 NELIAQRDQEIAQRV
+299 NKLIAQRDKEIAERV

-327 DKVIAEREALLQT
+327 DKVIAEREALLET
-340 LAEQQTKLEQQQALL
+340 LAEQQTQLEQQQALL

-379 QILAAGVVRIVDPA
+379 QILAAGVVRIAEPA

-401 LLQEANKTTVEL
+401 LLQEANKTTVGL
-413 MQPGNTKVKEQVVQ
+413 MQPGNTKVKEQIVQ

-434 QLINQIKDGQDYVV
+434 QLLNQIKDGQDYVV

-473 VVFRAGDVIVGI
+473 VVFRAGDVIAGVSI
-485 SVDPVTSTDE
+485 DPLVLKDE

-530 TLAGFVDRLQQYDKP
+530 TLASFVDRLKQYDKP

-560 PLKIDLVALENGVV
+560 PLKIDLVAVENGIV
-574 VFRTGQ
+574 VFRTGEQ
-580 QPPGGP
+580 
-586 DVKVK
+586 KL

>member
-13 VLGGVIA
+13 ILGGVIA

-87 NARRELNQATQEK
+87 NARRELNLATEEK
-100 NRVETELGQ
+100 KRVETELSQ
-109 ARAAQAQARGNLEEI
+109 ARAAQAQAKANLEEI
-124 NRSLQAANAEQAK
+124 NRSLQAANAEQAE
-137 TQAKLNSLRTQLN
+137 TQTKLKSLRAQLN
-150 SVEAAKSKTE
+150 NVEAAKSKTQQ
-160 KQLSEVEAAKS
+160 QLSQVEAAKS
-171 QTEEQLLSVEAAKSR
+171 QTEKQLATMEAAKLR
-186 MESQL
+186 TEEQL
-191 KMVET
+191 TIVEV
-196 ARASTKSQLDRT
+196 AKASTQSQLDRT
-208 ESQLNTVSAQ
+208 ENQLKTVSTQ
-218 KTSLRSEIAQLQGE
+218 KRALGSEITQLQTE

-239 REQVK
+239 RERVK
-244 TQIAQRDAEISKRDR
+244 TQIAQRDQEIAQRNQ
-259 EIAKRDVE
+259 EIAKRDQE
-267 IAKRD
+267 I
-272 AEITQR
+272 
-278 EGEIAKREGEI
+278 G
-289 AKRDKEIVSR
+289 SR
-299 NELIAQRDQEIAQRV
+299 NKLIAQRDKEIAQRV

-327 DKVIAEREALLQT
+327 DKVIAEREALLET
-340 LAEQQTKLEQQQALL
+340 LAEQQTQLEQQQALL

-379 QILAAGVVRIVDPA
+379 QILAAGVVRIAEPA

-401 LLQEANKTTVEL
+401 LLQEANKTTVGL
-413 MQPGNTKVKEQVVQ
+413 MQPGNTKVKEQIVQ

-434 QLINQIKDGQDYVV
+434 QLLNQIKDGQDYVV

-473 VVFRAGDVIVGI
+473 VVFRAGDVIAGVSI
-485 SVDPVTSTDE
+485 DPLVLKDE

-530 TLAGFVDRLQQYDKP
+530 TLASFVDRLKQYDKP

-560 PLKIDLVALENGVV
+560 PLKIDLVAVENGIV

-580 QPPGGP
+580 Q
-586 DVKVK
+586 KL

>member
-59 TTLGILFATSKPLRT
+59 ITLGILFATSKPLRT
-74 GVFRIDEIQKRLN
+74 GVFRIDEIQKRLK

-100 NRVETELGQ
+100 NVVETELGQ
-109 ARAAQAQARGNLEEI
+109 ARAAQAQARANLEQI
-124 NRSLQAANAEQAK
+124 NRSLQAANAEQAR
-137 TQAKLNSLRTQLN
+137 TQTKLNSLRVQLN
-150 SVEAAKSKTE
+150 SVQAAKSKTE
-160 KQLSEVEAAKS
+160 QQLSQVEAAKS
-171 QTEEQLLSVEAAKSR
+171 QTAEQLSSVEAAKSR
-186 MESQL
+186 TESQL
-191 KMVET
+191 KLVET
-196 ARASTKSQLDRT
+196 ARSTTRTQLDRT
-208 ESQLNTVSAQ
+208 ESQLKTVSAQ
-218 KTSLRSEIAQLQGE
+218 KTSLGSEIAQLQGE

-244 TQIAQRDAEISKRDR
+244 TQIAQRDR
-259 EIAKRDVE
+259 
-267 IAKRD
+267 
-272 AEITQR
+272 
-278 EGEIAKREGEI
+278 EIAKREGEI
-289 AKRDKEIVSR
+289 AKR
-299 NELIAQRDQEIAQRV
+299 NELIAERDQEIAQRV
-314 QNLADRDRAIVDR
+314 QNLADRDRTIVDR
-327 DKVIAEREALLQT
+327 DKVIAEREALLET
-340 LAEQQTKLEQQQALL
+340 LAQQQAQLEQQQTLL

-379 QILAAGVVRIVDPA
+379 QILAAGIVRIIDPGT
-393 LASRAIDR
+393 ASRAIDR
-401 LLQEANKTTVEL
+401 LLQEANRTTVGL
-413 MQPGNTKVKEQVVQ
+413 MQPENKKVREQIIQ
-427 ITNAEIE
+427 ITKAEID
-434 QLINQIKDGQDYVV
+434 QLISQIKDGQDYVV

-460 KRIKV
+460 KLIKV

-473 VVFRAGDVIVGI
+473 VVFRAGDVISAV

-495 QVRQQLQQLI
+495 RVREQLQQLI

-513 LIGVVG
+513 LIGVVS

-545 LEVQAIATDVTYIAG
+545 LDVQAIATDVTYIAG
-560 PLKIDLVALENGVV
+560 PLKIDLVAVQNGVV

-580 QPPGGP
+580 QNQGRPNR
-586 DVKVK
+586 

>member
-59 TTLGILFATSKPLRT
+59 LTLGILFATSKPLRT

-87 NARRELNQATQEK
+87 NARREINQATQEK
-100 NRVETELGQ
+100 NRVETELAQ
-109 ARAAQAQARGNLEEI
+109 ARAAQAQARANLEQI
-124 NRSLQAANAEQAK
+124 NQSLQAANAEQAR
-137 TQAKLNSLRTQLN
+137 TQTKLNSLRAQLN
-150 SVEAAKSKTE
+150 SVQAAKSKTE
-160 KQLSEVEAAKS
+160 QQLSQVEAAKS
-171 QTEEQLLSVEAAKSR
+171 QTEEQLSSVEAAKSR
-186 MESQL
+186 TEEQL
-191 KMVET
+191 KLVET
-196 ARASTKSQLDRT
+196 ARSTTKAQLART
-208 ESQLNTVSAQ
+208 ENQLKTVSAQ
-218 KTSLRSEIAQLQGE
+218 KTALESEISQLQE
-232 RQQLIEQ
+232 DRQQLIEQ

-244 TQIAQRDAEISKRDR
+244 TQIAQRDAEI
-259 EIAKRDVE
+259 
-267 IAKRD
+267 AKRD
-272 AEITQR
+272 AEIAQ
-278 EGEIAKREGEI
+278 
-289 AKRDKEIVSR
+289 RDKEIVDR
-299 NELIAQRDQEIAQRV
+299 NELIAQRDKEIAQRV
-314 QNLADRDRAIVDR
+314 QNLAERDRIIVER
-327 DKVIAEREALLQT
+327 DKVIAEREALLET
-340 LAEQQTKLEQQQALL
+340 LAQQQAQLEQQQTLL

-379 QILAAGVVRIVDPA
+379 QILAAGVVRIVEPGM
-393 LASRAIDR
+393 ASGAIDR
-401 LLQEANKTTVEL
+401 LLQEANKTTVGL
-413 MQPGNTKVKEQVVQ
+413 MQPENTKVRDQVIQ
-427 ITNAEIE
+427 ITKAEID
-434 QLINQIKDGQDYVV
+434 QLISQIKDGQDYVV

-460 KRIKV
+460 KLIKV

-473 VVFRAGDVIVGI
+473 VVFRAGDVIAGVAVG
-485 SVDPVTSTDE
+485 PVTLTDE
-495 QVRQQLQQLI
+495 QVRQQLLQLI

-519 GRVQV
+519 GRVEV
-524 ADNRIE
+524 ADNRVE
-530 TLAGFVDRLQQYDKP
+530 TLAGFIERLQQYDKP
-545 LEVQAIATDVTYIAG
+545 LDVQAIAADVTYIAG
-560 PLKIDLVALENGVV
+560 PLKIDLVARENGVV

>member
-59 TTLGILFATSKPLRT
+59 LTLGILFATSKPLRT

-87 NARRELNQATQEK
+87 NARREINQATQEK
-100 NRVETELGQ
+100 NLVESELAQ
-109 ARAAQAQARGNLEEI
+109 ARAAQAQARANLEQI
-124 NRSLQAANAEQAK
+124 NQSLQAANAEQAR
-137 TQAKLNSLRTQLN
+137 TQTKLNSLRAQLN
-150 SVEAAKSKTE
+150 SVQAAKSKTEEQLSQVEAAKSKTE
-160 KQLSEVEAAKS
+160 EQLS
-171 QTEEQLLSVEAAKSR
+171 SVEAAKSR
-186 MESQL
+186 TEEQL
-191 KMVET
+191 KLVET
-196 ARASTKSQLDRT
+196 ARSTTQAQLDRT
-208 ESQLNTVSAQ
+208 ENQLKTVSAQ
-218 KTSLRSEIAQLQGE
+218 KTTLGSEIAQLQEE

-239 REQVK
+239 RDQVK
-244 TQIAQRDAEISKRDR
+244 TQIAQRDQEIAKRER
-259 EIAKRDVE
+259 EIAKRD
-267 IAKRD
+267 A
-272 AEITQR
+272 A
-278 EGEIAKREGEI
+278 
-289 AKRDKEIVSR
+289 IVDR
-299 NELIAQRDQEIAQRV
+299 NELIAQRDKEIAQRV
-314 QNLADRDRAIVDR
+314 QNLAERDRTIVER
-327 DKVIAEREALLQT
+327 DKVIAEREALLET
-340 LAEQQTKLEQQQALL
+340 LAQQQAQLEQQQTLL

-379 QILAAGVVRIVDPA
+379 QILAAGVVRIIEPGM
-393 LASRAIDR
+393 ASGAIDR
-401 LLQEANKTTVEL
+401 LLQEANKTTVGL
-413 MQPGNTKVKEQVVQ
+413 MQPENTKVRDQVIQ
-427 ITNAEIE
+427 ITKAEID
-434 QLINQIKDGQDYVV
+434 QLISQIKDGQDYVV

-460 KRIKV
+460 KLIKV

-473 VVFRAGDVIVGI
+473 VVFRAGDVIAGVA
-485 SVDPVTSTDE
+485 VDPVTLTDE
-495 QVRQQLQQLI
+495 QVRQQLLQLI

-524 ADNRIE
+524 ADSQIE
-530 TLAGFVDRLQQYDKP
+530 TLAGFIERLQQYEKP
-545 LEVQAIATDVTYIAG
+545 LDVQAIAADVTYIAG

-580 QPPGGP
+580 QPPGSG

>member
-13 VLGGVIA
+13 ILGGVIA

-87 NARRELNQATQEK
+87 NARRELNLATEEK
-100 NRVETELGQ
+100 KRVETELSQ
-109 ARAAQAQARGNLEEI
+109 ARAAQAQAKANLEEI
-124 NRSLQAANAEQAK
+124 NRSLQMANAEQAE
-137 TQAKLNSLRTQLN
+137 TQTKLKSLRAQLN
-150 SVEAAKSKTE
+150 NVEAAKSKTQE
-160 KQLSEVEAAKS
+160 QLSQVEAAKS
-171 QTEEQLLSVEAAKSR
+171 QTEKQLATMEAAKLR
-186 MESQL
+186 TEEQL
-191 KMVET
+191 TIVEV
-196 ARASTKSQLDRT
+196 AKASTQAQLDRT
-208 ESQLNTVSAQ
+208 ENQLKTVSTQ
-218 KTSLRSEIAQLQGE
+218 KTALGSEITQLQTE

-239 REQVK
+239 RERVK
-244 TQIAQRDAEISKRDR
+244 AQIAQRDQDIAQRD
-259 EIAKRDVE
+259 K
-267 IAKRD
+267 
-272 AEITQR
+272 
-278 EGEIAKREGEI
+278 EIAKREGEI
-289 AKRDKEIVSR
+289 AKRDQEIGSR
-299 NELIAQRDQEIAQRV
+299 NELIAQRDKEIAQRV
-314 QNLADRDRAIVDR
+314 QNLADRDRAIVER
-327 DKVIAEREALLQT
+327 DKVIAEREALLET
-340 LAEQQTKLEQQQALL
+340 LAEQQTQLEQQQALL

-379 QILAAGVVRIVDPA
+379 QILAAGVVRIAEPA

-401 LLQEANKTTVEL
+401 LLQEANKTTVGL
-413 MQPGNTKVKEQVVQ
+413 MQPGNTKVKEQIVQ

-434 QLINQIKDGQDYVV
+434 QLLNQIKDGQDYVV

-473 VVFRAGDVIVGI
+473 VVFRAGDVIAGVSI
-485 SVDPVTSTDE
+485 DPLVLKDE

-530 TLAGFVDRLQQYDKP
+530 TLASFVDRLQQYDKP

-560 PLKIDLVALENGVV
+560 PLKIDLVAVENGIV
-574 VFRTGQ
+574 VFRTGEQ
-580 QPPGGP
+580 
-586 DVKVK
+586 KL

>member
-59 TTLGILFATSKPLRT
+59 LTLGILFATSKPLRT

-87 NARRELNQATQEK
+87 NARREINQATQEK
-100 NRVETELGQ
+100 NRVETELAQ
-109 ARAAQAQARGNLEEI
+109 ARAAQAQARANLEQI
-124 NRSLQAANAEQAK
+124 NQSLQAANAEQAR
-137 TQAKLNSLRTQLN
+137 TQTKLNSLRAQLN
-150 SVEAAKSKTE
+150 SVQAAKSKTE
-160 KQLSEVEAAKS
+160 QQLSQVEAAKS
-171 QTEEQLLSVEAAKSR
+171 QTEEQLSSVEAAKSR
-186 MESQL
+186 TEEQL
-191 KMVET
+191 KLVET
-196 ARASTKSQLDRT
+196 ARSTTKAQLART
-208 ESQLNTVSAQ
+208 ENQLKTVSAQ
-218 KTSLRSEIAQLQGE
+218 KTTLGSEIAQLQEE

-244 TQIAQRDAEISKRDR
+244 TQIAQRDR
-259 EIAKRDVE
+259 E

-272 AEITQR
+272 AEIAQ
-278 EGEIAKREGEI
+278 
-289 AKRDKEIVSR
+289 RDKEIVDR
-299 NELIAQRDQEIAQRV
+299 NELIAQRDKEIAQRV
-314 QNLADRDRAIVDR
+314 QNLAERDRIIVER
-327 DKVIAEREALLQT
+327 DKVIAEREALLET
-340 LAEQQTKLEQQQALL
+340 LAQQQAQLEQQQTLL

-379 QILAAGVVRIVDPA
+379 QILAAGVVRIIEPGM
-393 LASRAIDR
+393 ASGAIDR
-401 LLQEANKTTVEL
+401 LLQEANKTTVGL
-413 MQPGNTKVKEQVVQ
+413 MQPENTKVRDQVIQ
-427 ITNAEIE
+427 ITKAEID
-434 QLINQIKDGQDYVV
+434 QLISQIKDGQDYVV

-460 KRIKV
+460 KLIKV

-473 VVFRAGDVIVGI
+473 VVFRAGDVIAGVA
-485 SVDPVTSTDE
+485 VNPVTLSEE
-495 QVRQQLQQLI
+495 QVRQQLQELI

-530 TLAGFVDRLQQYDKP
+530 TLAGFIDRLQQYKKP
-545 LEVQAIATDVTYIAG
+545 LDVQAIAADVTYIAG
-560 PLKIDLVALENGVV
+560 PLKIDLVARENGVV

-580 QPPGGP
+580 QNQGQG
-586 DVKVK
+586 DLKINN